1 MSSTVTLLYPAVPFD
16 LKYYLSSHMPMVQ
29 KTWSS
34 KGLKSWQ
41 VSELDPKSG
50 YSIQCILKWESA
62 EAFEK
67 AAAEDEAQIMGDIKN
82 YTEGKPVIIIGK
94 VVGTS

>member
-1 MSSTVTLLYPAVPFD
+1 MSTVTLLYPAVAFD

-50 YSIQCILKWESA
+50 YSTQCVLVWESE
-62 EAFEK
+62 EAFGK
-67 AAAEDEAQIMGDIKN
+67 AVQEDEAKIMGDIPN
-82 YTEGKPVIIIGK
+82 YTEGKPTILVGK
-94 VVGTS
+94 VVGSS